1 MANRRNLKKEINF
14 VTGELLA
21 ECLFNKQYGPGT
33 NAAKADEL
41 IGQII
46 GIQDEYLQ
54 RVNANGGKEP
64 KQVKAYYKK
73 LREDFDAAVDGVF
86 EGLSELNK

>member
-21 ECLFNKQYGPGT
+21 ECLFNKQYVPGT

-46 GIQDEYLQ
+46 GI
-54 RVNANGGKEP
+54 RMSICNG
-64 KQVKAYYKK
+64 
-73 LREDFDAAVDGVF
+73 
-86 EGLSELNK
+86 